1 VPDQRQPPAQ
11 VSDQRKRQL
20 AAACAEASE
29 TIDAAR
35 AASARA
41 SWVLRVT
48 GQVLTR
54 VGRSLERR
62 AESERSAG

>member
-1 VPDQRQPPAQ
+1 VPDEPQPLEQA
-11 VSDQRKRQL
+11 SDQRKRQL
-20 AAACAEASE
+20 ADACAEASE

-41 SWVLRVT
+41 SWVLRAT

-54 VGRSLERR
+54 VGRALDRR
-62 AESERSAG
+62 AES